1 MLLYEL
7 FQKVSDLNN
16 NNNLRNAYIIATFGG
31 ILWFM
36 GQIGRNNG
44 FFLVQIFV
52 NSYYKY

>member
-16 NNNLRNAYIIATFGG
+16 NNNLRNAYIIAAFGG

-44 FFLVQIFV
+44 FYLVQIFV
-52 NSYYKY
+52 NKIRS